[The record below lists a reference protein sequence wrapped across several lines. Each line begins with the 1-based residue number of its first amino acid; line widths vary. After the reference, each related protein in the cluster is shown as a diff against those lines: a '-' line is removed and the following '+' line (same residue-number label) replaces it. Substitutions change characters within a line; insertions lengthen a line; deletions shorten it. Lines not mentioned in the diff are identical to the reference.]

1 MTEDERHELEGRAAA
16 KGLMDEY
23 RQAIAGAH
31 YYFGQGGGQGGDQG
45 NHPPP
50 KVSRGVRTIDIWLAD
65 LKALPSWRTRM
76 AFLKEHAFPP
86 ADYMGGNG
94 GGLKGLN
101 LSIAYLIR
109 GLRGSLRLFRRC

>member
-1 MTEDERHELEGRAAA
+1 
-16 KGLMDEY
+16 MDEY